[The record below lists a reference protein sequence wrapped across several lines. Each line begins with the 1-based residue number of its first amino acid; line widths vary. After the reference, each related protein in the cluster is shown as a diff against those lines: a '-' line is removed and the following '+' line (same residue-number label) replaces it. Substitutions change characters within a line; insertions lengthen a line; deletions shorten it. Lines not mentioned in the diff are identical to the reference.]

1 VRVDAV
7 ASVINIGFLVTSVIN
22 VGFPKETVERAL
34 KIRLLIADDELF
46 SLPCLFFIATRY
58 YNTS

>member
-1 VRVDAV
+1 MRVDAV

-34 KIRLLIADDELF
+34 KIRLFNELF
-46 SLPCLFFIATRY
+46 SLACLFFIATRY